1 MTAPKFVVELVEQL
15 SDVSLAEMMVIIVAI
30 VLLIIGVVLA
40 WPLTM

>member
-30 VLLIIGVVLA
+30 ALLIIGAVLA